1 MSKRKKVENIP
12 EKVFQMAVGWTV
24 RRDSRPL
31 TPEEQK
37 AFQRWLG
44 ADPLHRKAWEQT
56 QNLWSDMDHLEVKT
70 VSAEKETSKSQQ
82 ERAPE
87 VRPLISAIQ
96 IRAFW
101 KRPAL
106 IAACL
111 ALFLIFPGNNFL
123 VQWTADSAT
132 SIGEIR
138 LVNLPDGSK
147 VHLNTDS
154 AIDLDFS
161 DKRRTVYLLKGE
173 AEFHVAHDEKR
184 PFEVKAA
191 GGSATALGT
200 AFVVRREENK
210 VTVTVLENR
219 VEVAYLNQNG
229 DNLDSNILKPSQQ
242 TSFSPKTGLQG
253 IREVLPENVNAWSR
267 GKLIFENQPLEEVI
281 SELSRY
287 HNGRIEILG
296 ESLGDLKV
304 NGVFPV
310 NDPIKVVQALES
322 SFDLKSRS
330 LGDLMIFLYQ

>member
-101 KRPAL
+101 KRPDL

-161 DKRRTVYLLKGE
+161 DKRRTVYLLKG
-173 AEFHVAHDEKR
+173 
-184 PFEVKAA
+184 
-191 GGSATALGT
+191 
-200 AFVVRREENK
+200 
-210 VTVTVLENR
+210 
-219 VEVAYLNQNG
+219 
-229 DNLDSNILKPSQQ
+229 
-242 TSFSPKTGLQG
+242 
-253 IREVLPENVNAWSR
+253 
-267 GKLIFENQPLEEVI
+267 
-281 SELSRY
+281 
-287 HNGRIEILG
+287 
-296 ESLGDLKV
+296 
-304 NGVFPV
+304 
-310 NDPIKVVQALES
+310 
-322 SFDLKSRS
+322 
-330 LGDLMIFLYQ
+330 